1 MSEVKHIWDKSKTNL
16 RRTMPVREGAK
27 RPLVGVIDDGTKTV
41 RFVIYEAERSDEL
54 VAYQM
59 DKTEVQPHE
68 GWMEQD
74 PLEIMHHIKL
84 CAENAIDQLT
94 ELGYSKDDI
103 VTLGITNQRETTIAW
118 DKYTGEPLHPA
129 IAWND
134 IRTDSTVDAI
144 LAKIPDRNKNYF
156 KNICGL
162 PISPYFSALK
172 MRWMKDN
179 IKAVR
184 RASRDKRL
192 LFGTVDTWIIWNMTG
207 GPHGGLHIT
216 DVTNA
221 SRTLLMNLETLNWD
235 PILCRLFGIHRDT
248 LPTIHS
254 SSEVYGTVKDG
265 SLLDGIR
272 ISGILGNQQSALVG
286 HNCLQAGQA
295 KNTYRSGC
303 FLLYNTGTRRVQSTH
318 GLITTVAY
326 KLGPDTPAVYAL
338 EALVGHNCLQA
349 GQAKNTYRSG
359 CFLLYNTGTR
369 RVQSTHGL
377 ITTVAYK
384 LGPDTPAVYALEG
397 SIAVAGGAMKFLR
410 DNLRLIKDVVQD
422 TEHIA
427 GQVFSTGDVYFVP
440 AFSGL
445 YAPYWRKDARGVYWT
460 PLTMG
465 EGERLRLIKD
475 VVQDTEHIAGQV
487 FSTGDVYFVPAFSGL
502 RLIKDVV
509 QDTEHIA
516 GQVFSTGDVYFVPAF
531 SGLYAPYWRKD
542 ARGII
547 CGLTA
552 FTTKNHIIRAALE
565 AVCFQ
570 TRDILEAMNK
580 DCGMP
585 LAKLHVDG
593 RMTSNDL
600 LMQLQAD
607 LIGIPVLRAQAW
619 DMSTLGV
626 AVVAG
631 GAAGVWSDAWRT
643 HDAPNDTFLPTTTDD
658 DRDARYTKWK
668 MAVQR
673 SLGWATTKKSF
684 TMTGQ
689 AKRKT
694 SMMTQQSLDVQSL
707 PDSRKNSLFD
717 NHTLNLLDVKV
728 DKNFDEGV
736 NSYVEELLQYSARKF
751 SIFVPV
757 KKLKTEHTIL
767 DDIDYFMSK
776 KECDYG
782 MCECCPIEKK
792 VQTNWES
799 IEEIIENDPEIIF
812 DCDDNPIVVE
822 PVRSSE
828 PIFLTSAISMGAA
841 TLSKKINFDK
851 LPALFKSIYN
861 KISSPMT

>member
-1 MSEVKHIWDKSKTNL
+1 MDEGSE
-16 RRTMPVREGAK
+16 MPVKEGAK
-27 RPLVGVIDDGTKTV
+27 RPLIGVIDDGTKTV
-41 RFVIYEAERSDEL
+41 RFVIYEAESSNEL
-54 VAYQM
+54 VSYQL
-59 DKTEVQPHE
+59 DKTEVQPQE
-68 GWMEQD
+68 GWSEQD
-74 PLEIMHHIKL
+74 PLEIIHHIRL
-84 CAENAIDQLT
+84 CAENAIDQLS
-94 ELGYSKDDI
+94 ELGYSKEDI

-118 DKYTGEPLHPA
+118 DKCTGQPLHPA

-144 LAKIPDRNKNYF
+144 LAKIPDRNKNYL

-172 MRWMKDN
+172 MRWLKDN

-184 RASRDKRL
+184 RSSRDKRL
-192 LFGTVDTWIIWNMTG
+192 LFGTVDSWIIWNLTG

-235 PILCRLFGIHRDT
+235 PMLCRLFGIHRDA
-248 LPTIHS
+248 LPEIRS
-254 SSEVYGTVKDG
+254 SAEIYGVVKNDCI
-265 SLLDGIR
+265 LNGIR

-286 HNCLQAGQA
+286 QNCLQAGQA

-318 GLITTVAY
+318 GLVTTVAY
-326 KLGPDTPAVYAL
+326 KLGPDAP
-338 EALVGHNCLQA
+338 
-349 GQAKNTYRSG
+349 
-359 CFLLYNTGTR
+359 
-369 RVQSTHGL
+369 
-377 ITTVAYK
+377 
-384 LGPDTPAVYALEG
+384 PVYALEG

-410 DNLRLIKDVVQD
+410 DNLKLIKDV
-422 TEHIA
+422 A
-427 GQVFSTGDVYFVP
+427 
-440 AFSGL
+440 
-445 YAPYWRKDARGVYWT
+445 
-460 PLTMG
+460 
-465 EGERLRLIKD
+465 
-475 VVQDTEHIAGQV
+475 
-487 FSTGDVYFVPAFSGL
+487 
-502 RLIKDVV
+502 

-585 LAKLHVDG
+585 LSKLHVDG
-593 RMTSNDL
+593 KMTSNDL

-607 LIGIPVLRAQAW
+607 LIGIPVLRAQSW
-619 DMSTLGV
+619 DMSALGV
-626 AVVAG
+626 GVIAG
-631 GAAGVWSDAWRT
+631 GAVGVWSLSSFRT
-643 HDAPNDTFLPTTTDD
+643 HATQTDTFLPTTTDD

-673 SLGWATTKKSF
+673 SLGWATTKKSI

-689 AKRKT
+689 AKRT
-694 SMMTQQSLDVQSL
+694 NSMVTQQSIDTNS
-707 PDSRKNSLFD
+707 PPGSRKNSL
-717 NHTLNLLDVKV
+717 LDSNILDLKL
-728 DKNFDEGV
+728 DKNLDEGV
-736 NSYVEELLQYSARKF
+736 NSYVDELLKYSARKF

-757 KKLKTEHTIL
+757 KPRKTEPTIL
-767 DDIDYFMSK
+767 DDAEFYMSK

-792 VQTNWES
+792 LQTNWKS

-812 DCDDNPIVVE
+812 DSDHNPIMVE
-822 PVRSSE
+822 PVRTPE
-828 PIFLTSAISMGAA
+828 PFLNSFSNGAA
-841 TLSKKINFDK
+841 SISKKMNFDK
-851 LPALFKSIYN
+851 LPGLFRTIYN
-861 KISSPMT
+861 KISNNS